1 MVLRQRAVSEDASG
15 RFSEYGSFGVKLSF
29 VVGTVRDPALESDLH
44 DGENH
49 LRLI

>member
-15 RFSEYGSFGVKLSF
+15 RFSEYSSFGVVFCGWNGS
-29 VVGTVRDPALESDLH
+29 RDPALESDLH